1 VRLLTLHDLLAGHA
15 ENHDRYWEF
24 LREATMSA
32 GLYRL
37 PAGADD
43 PQRPHA
49 EDEVYVVL
57 AGSARLSSADDDG
70 EVHSG
75 TVAFVPAGEP
85 HRFHSITDDLA
96 VLVIFSPPE
105 SDVD

>member
-1 VRLLTLHDLLAGHA
+1 MHLLTLHDLLAGHA
-15 ENHDRYWEF
+15 DAGTASWEF

-43 PQRPHA
+43 PQQPHA

-57 AGSARLSSADDDG
+57 AGSARLASGDDDV
-70 EVHSG
+70 EVHAG
-75 TVAFVPAGEP
+75 TVAFVPAGEV
-85 HRFHSITDDLA
+85 HRFHHIADDLA

-105 SDVD
+105 TGD